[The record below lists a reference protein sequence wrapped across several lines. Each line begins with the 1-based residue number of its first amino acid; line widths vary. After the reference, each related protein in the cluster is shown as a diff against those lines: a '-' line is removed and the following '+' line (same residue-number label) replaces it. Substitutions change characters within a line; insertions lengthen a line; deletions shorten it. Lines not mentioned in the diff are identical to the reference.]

1 MIVRVVAPAA
11 RLWLLLVTTGFTSAT
26 LTADVFATTPT
37 VTTAV
42 RSPAVAGVLP
52 TVAGENETVSLIGV
66 AAVTVPTPLL
76 NSIVLFASVVA
87 SKPKPLISSVP
98 SAARLVALAVTTGTT
113 VATLAAAVPTK
124 FPVVKTW
131 AVKSP
136 TAVGLTVNATVSD
149 VLVLAVTV
157 PTAPLLKLTV
167 LLLGVELKPTPVITT
182 WLALMASGLLLIAT
196 VGITL
201 ATPTAVPLDIELLV
215 TTAVRLPTEVGAPS
229 KVTVSDVAV
238 AVVTVPVAPL
248 FNTILL
254 FAGVGSNPKPLITKV
269 AALTSK
275 AALALVTTGATVAT
289 ATAAVL
295 VAPSVVTIAVRLPA
309 DVGLVLKSTVI
320 EVAVRPVALTVPTA
334 PLLKVT
340 EFSVFV
346 VLKPNPLIVTEA
358 PLAEI

>member
-1 MIVRVVAPAA
+1 MTCSDLAAFTTLTPFVRVTRSKSDDWKRTIPVPVTEVVVNI
-11 RLWLLLVTTGFTSAT
+11 RLA
-26 LTADVFATTPT
+26 VFCD
-37 VTTAV
+37 
-42 RSPAVAGVLP
+42 RSSSP
-52 TVAGENETVSLIGV
+52 
-66 AAVTVPTPLL
+66 
-76 NSIVLFASVVA
+76 
-87 SKPKPLISSVP
+87 PLI
-98 SAARLVALAVTTGTT
+98 T
-113 VATLAAAVPTK
+113 
-124 FPVVKTW
+124 
-131 AVKSP
+131 
-136 TAVGLTVNATVSD
+136 
-149 VLVLAVTV
+149 
-157 PTAPLLKLTV
+157 
-167 LLLGVELKPTPVITT
+167 
-182 WLALMASGLLLIAT
+182 
-196 VGITL
+196 
-201 ATPTAVPLDIELLV
+201 
-215 TTAVRLPTEVGAPS
+215 
-229 KVTVSDVAV
+229 V

-289 ATAAVL
+289 ATAAEL
-295 VAPSVVTIAVRLPA
+295 LAPSVVTIAVRLPA